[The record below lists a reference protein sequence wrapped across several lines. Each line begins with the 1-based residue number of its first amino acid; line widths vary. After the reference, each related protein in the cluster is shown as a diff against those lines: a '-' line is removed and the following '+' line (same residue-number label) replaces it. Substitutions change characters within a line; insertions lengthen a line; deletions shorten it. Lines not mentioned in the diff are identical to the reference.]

1 MLPTWA
7 WEQHRCMEQLLSQ
20 WAALSPSSGVGRE
33 RAPTPNLLVMNST
46 CQWNLLAQTGTA
58 TRQKQEC
65 SQRGWCKKI
74 RFPILEHFAAL
85 FPTFQETAQLGPLSH
100 TYILTAGLT
109 AQAYCAASS
118 CCYHDAYSIQFFFAT
133 ASVLA
138 PKYYWWDDGGEG
150 CSHMQIWLP
159 SSGRLDPE
167 NSFQRKH
174 RSLEEELCRFRT
186 NNRCLKGRQHKLSYI
201 PQLEKWA
208 YNLQRSGKSL
218 KT

>member
-7 WEQHRCMEQLLSQ
+7 WGQHRCMEQLLSQ

-33 RAPTPNLLVMNST
+33 RAPTPNLLGMNST

-65 SQRGWCKKI
+65 SQRDWCKKI

-118 CCYHDAYSIQFFFAT
+118 CCYHDAYSIQIFFCYCF
-133 ASVLA
+133 SFSSQILLVRWWRWRVLA
-138 PKYYWWDDGGEG
+138 YADLVAQFWEVGPWELIPEEAQKFGGG
-150 CSHMQIWLP
+150 A
-159 SSGRLDPE
+159 SS
-167 NSFQRKH
+167 
-174 RSLEEELCRFRT
+174 
-186 NNRCLKGRQHKLSYI
+186 
-201 PQLEKWA
+201 
-208 YNLQRSGKSL
+208 LQNQ
-218 KT
+218 